1 MGRRVYFFL
10 SEDADSA
17 FLQALEIGQ
26 RKRDCREEGRRW
38 VEKRLARVVS
48 LEFLGTDPT
57 EFEVSIG
64 RSRAGERLPF
74 EHEFDP
80 AGTVPMPPF

>member
-1 MGRRVYFFL
+1 M
-10 SEDADSA
+10 
-17 FLQALEIGQ
+17 
-26 RKRDCREEGRRW
+26 
-38 VEKRLARVVS
+38 EKRLARVVS